1 MELAASA
8 APRERQSV
16 MPHMIACSLVISA
29 SKIHEDPFR
38 SASCGHAVRGGA
50 GPGLPRQGRASC
62 RSLRRRRQRRYF
74 WPHPRAE
81 ARRRL
86 QTAFHRRESRRG
98 ERRHR
103 YGFRSQ
109 SGARRLHAARDGERP
124 DHGESGP
131 LRQGPLR
138 PGQGPRPGRAVR
150 RIPVC
155 AGDPG
160 RFAGQEHLRPGR
172 GGAREAGRGFLRV
185 HRGRRRQPSRRRAAR
200 ARHPYPAHA
209 RPLQGQRARARG
221 PAGRPAHFHVR
232 HRHHLGS
239 ADSRR
244 KVACVRGVEREAR
257 LGPPGGA
264 DHAGGRDQGLRHLA
278 VAGRARAGRNVQGDR
293 RSPQPGDRQGDARAR
308 RARAPGHPGRQRNRD
323 RQPGGPRRADQER
336 FTAVCETGEG
346 REDPCA
352 MKILVLPGDGIGP
365 EITAATLTVLERA
378 NALFKLELRWQHEE
392 IGLPA
397 LKKEG
402 TTLPPRALEA
412 ARSSDGVILGP
423 LSTYEYPTRDKGGI
437 NPSAELRTK
446 LDLYANIR
454 PARSRMGVGLTGKP
468 VDLVIYR
475 ENTEGFYADRN
486 MHVGIGEFMPTEDMA
501 LAVRRVTAKCC
512 ERIARRAFEAATTR
526 RGKVTAIHKANVFR
540 ISDGLWLREVRK
552 VAVEFPGV
560 QLEEVIVDAMAA
572 LLLRDPMRFDVI
584 VAENMYGDILSDEAS
599 ELSGGLGLGGSIN
612 AGDAHCL
619 AQAQHGSAPDLA
631 GKNRANPTSLILS
644 AAMLLEWIAARRG
657 NDAFA
662 AAARN
667 IDAAV
672 DATLNDPATRT
683 ADLGGK
689 LGTGEFAKTVAAKLG

>member
-1 MELAASA
+1 
-8 APRERQSV
+8 
-16 MPHMIACSLVISA
+16 
-29 SKIHEDPFR
+29 
-38 SASCGHAVRGGA
+38 
-50 GPGLPRQGRASC
+50 
-62 RSLRRRRQRRYF
+62 
-74 WPHPRAE
+74 
-81 ARRRL
+81 
-86 QTAFHRRESRRG
+86 
-98 ERRHR
+98 
-103 YGFRSQ
+103 
-109 SGARRLHAARDGERP
+109 
-124 DHGESGP
+124 
-131 LRQGPLR
+131 
-138 PGQGPRPGRAVR
+138 
-150 RIPVC
+150 
-155 AGDPG
+155 
-160 RFAGQEHLRPGR
+160 
-172 GGAREAGRGFLRV
+172 
-185 HRGRRRQPSRRRAAR
+185 
-200 ARHPYPAHA
+200 
-209 RPLQGQRARARG
+209 
-221 PAGRPAHFHVR
+221 
-232 HRHHLGS
+232 
-239 ADSRR
+239 
-244 KVACVRGVEREAR
+244 
-257 LGPPGGA
+257 
-264 DHAGGRDQGLRHLA
+264 
-278 VAGRARAGRNVQGDR
+278 
-293 RSPQPGDRQGDARAR
+293 
-308 RARAPGHPGRQRNRD
+308 
-323 RQPGGPRRADQER
+323 
-336 FTAVCETGEG
+336 
-346 REDPCA
+346 
-352 MKILVLPGDGIGP
+352 MKFLVLPGDGIGP

-378 NALFKLELRWQHEE
+378 NALFKLGLEWQREE
-392 IGLPA
+392 IGLLA

-423 LSTYEYPTRDKGGI
+423 LSTYEYPPRDRGGI
-437 NPSAELRTK
+437 NPSAEFRTK

-486 MHVGIGEFMPTEDMA
+486 MHTGIGEFMPTEDMA

-512 ERIARRAFEAATTR
+512 ERIARRAFEAATIR
-526 RGKVTAIHKANVFR
+526 RRKVTSVHKANVFR

-552 VAVEFPGV
+552 VAQDFPKV

-631 GKNRANPTSLILS
+631 GKNKANPTSLILS

-683 ADLGGK
+683 VDLGGK
-689 LGTGEFAKTVAAKLG
+689 LSTGEFARTVAAKLG